1 MSLKDNSFSQ
11 DSRKKERKWKVI
23 FVAKKTFEANW
34 KKEKKR
40 WKEGKNVNLWI
51 VRMLS
56 FSLTLSSNTHSLT
69 HTHSL
74 SLALQLS
81 KWWRL
86 TTLNKFPL
94 WKKPEVTST
103 RLLEGKNEDKL
114 RLCREPLWKGTP
126 FETKIQLCASARVGE
141 LMCKCVRM
149 SFCVGTG
156 VCT

>member
-1 MSLKDNSFSQ
+1 MKSHLCGKKKLSKQIGRRRKRGGKRVKMSIC
-11 DSRKKERKWKVI
+11 E
-23 FVAKKTFEANW
+23 
-34 KKEKKR
+34 
-40 WKEGKNVNLWI
+40 LWECS
-51 VRMLS
+51 LS
-56 FSLTLSSNTHSLT
+56 LSLSLRTLTHRT

-94 WKKPEVTST
+94 WKKPEVTPT

-141 LMCKCVRM
+141 LMCKCAHEFLCGYGCLYLNFQIAT
-149 SFCVGTG
+149 SCLCIT
-156 VCT
+156 C